1 MTLLET
7 FLAVVRTENNFFV
20 VNYGAHLSLRTKQK
34 TRMMKGAVKANLR
47 PQTVETVIA

>member
-7 FLAVVRTENNFFV
+7 FLAVVRTENIFFV
-20 VNYGAHLSLRTKQK
+20 NCGAHLSLRTKQK